1 MTKISRREN
10 LLARMQE
17 LESQGQSCIGCA
29 GNCCTY
35 EGNSM
40 MITPWE
46 AAELK
51 LYLESQGAFT
61 PELKSRLQGTVTKF
75 RLDAFTGNGR
85 RSFIRRSYTCPLF
98 NHKELGCPLP
108 REVKPYGCLAFNSHH
123 EQMKASELCYSEKSL
138 LEARENEY
146 LEWELSVNEK
156 LRIKFQLYWEKI
168 SLPQALLDIWDKDIS
183 DADLIPG

>member
-17 LESQGQSCIGCA
+17 LEFQGQSCIGCA

-51 LYLESQGAFT
+51 LYLEAQGAFT
-61 PELKSRLQGTVTKF
+61 QELKERMQETISKF
-75 RLDAFTGNGR
+75 RLDASTGNGR
-85 RSFIRRSYTCPLF
+85 RSFIRRSYTCPFF

-108 REVKPYGCLAFNSHH
+108 REVKPYGCLAFNAHH
-123 EQMKASELCYSEKSL
+123 EVEKAGEFCYSERSL
-138 LEARENEY
+138 LEARENQY
-146 LEWELSVNEK
+146 LSWEKSVNEK
-156 LRIKFQLYWEKI
+156 LRTQFKLCWEKI

-183 DADLIPG
+183 AADLELG